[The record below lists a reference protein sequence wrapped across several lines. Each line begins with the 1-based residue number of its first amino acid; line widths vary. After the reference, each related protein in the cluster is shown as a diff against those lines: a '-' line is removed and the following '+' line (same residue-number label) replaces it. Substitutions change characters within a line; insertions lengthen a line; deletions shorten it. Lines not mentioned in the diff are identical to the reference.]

1 MLDIGMQT
9 ENDIMYIV
17 MWCQYVVISFFVLI
31 VALSINHSVCNLM
44 NNYAE
49 SKYIMYVY
57 LEQCQ

>member
-1 MLDIGMQT
+1 MLDIEMQT
-9 ENDIMYIV
+9 ENDIICIV

-49 SKYIMYVY
+49 SKYMMYMY
-57 LEQCQ
+57 FE